1 MYQSVL
7 YSGGKLADLY
17 QELRSVEATPQL
29 VSTFEGAIS
38 SLVDDIKTLHEENKK
53 LEDMFNRYVLRSSRS
68 APTIVITILQVYFFF
83 DNNLLSFIGNC
94 QLLLT
99 T

>member
-1 MYQSVL
+1 M
-7 YSGGKLADLY
+7 ADLY

-53 LEDMFNRYVLRSSRS
+53 LEDMFNRYVLRSSSS
-68 APTIVITILQVYFFF
+68 ARLIVITILQVAYISSSIIIFYWE
-83 DNNLLSFIGNC
+83 LSVITDYLIWFNHPRY
-94 QLLLT
+94 
-99 T
+99 